1 MTLITVF
8 SAPKSF
14 TDPHIATIQRNAIQS
29 WLRLGEEVEVIL
41 VGCEPGLA
49 EIAEELGVRIFPEV
63 ARNEQGT
70 PLVSS
75 IFSLARQNSQSPLLT
90 FVNGDILLLPDLP
103 GVTRSVASQ
112 LENFLIVGQRWD
124 LTIQEPLDFSQ
135 GWERRLQAMI
145 ETHGRP
151 HLLAGS
157 DFFIFP
163 RHVFWEIP
171 DFAIGRAGWDNW
183 MIYHARMQGWPV
195 VDATPSLTVIH
206 QDHDYSHLPNGKPH
220 YDLEES
226 NLNMALAGG
235 SAHMYYILDSDRE
248 LRHGKIRPPRLTSL
262 RLLRKIELWL
272 TPKDGRRSGP
282 RWALA
287 RKFRR
292 WRRYK
297 TGSLV

>member
-1 MTLITVF
+1 MAFITVF

-14 TDPHIATIQRNAIQS
+14 NDPHIATIQRNAIQS
-29 WLRLGEEVEVIL
+29 WLRLGKEVEVIL
-41 VGCEPGLA
+41 VGQETGLA
-49 EIAEELGVRIFPEV
+49 EVAEELKVRHLPQV

-70 PLVSS
+70 PLISS
-75 IFSLARQNSQSPLLT
+75 IFSLARQASQSPLLV
-90 FVNGDILLLPDLP
+90 FANGEILLLPDLP
-103 GVTRSVASQ
+103 SVARSVAKQ

-124 LTIQEPLDFSQ
+124 LTVKELLDFSS
-135 GWERRLQAMI
+135 GWERRLKAMV
-145 ETHGRP
+145 ETHGRM
-151 HLLAGS
+151 HLPAGS
-157 DFFIFP
+157 DYFIFP
-163 RHVFWEIP
+163 RHIFCEIP

-183 MIYHARMQGWPV
+183 MIYHARKQGWPV
-195 VDATPSLTVIH
+195 VDATPSLMIIH

-226 NLNMALAGG
+226 NFNMALAGG
-235 SAHMYYILDSDRE
+235 SACMYYILDSDRE
-248 LRHGKIRPPRLTSL
+248 LRHGKIRPPRLTTL
-262 RLLRKIELWL
+262 RLLRRIELWL